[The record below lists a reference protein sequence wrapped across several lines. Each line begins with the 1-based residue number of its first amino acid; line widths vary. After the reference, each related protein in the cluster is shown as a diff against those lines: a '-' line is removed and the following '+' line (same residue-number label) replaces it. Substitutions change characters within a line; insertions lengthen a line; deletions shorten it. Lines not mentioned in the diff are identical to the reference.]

1 MTLSKRLI
9 SFEAPIFPRPY
20 AVVEAQVS
28 ISPSEA
34 VPLGF
39 VEWIL
44 TGAATAI
51 ASGVAFM
58 WRLMRRIDR
67 VETSLAAQS
76 ENWEGRAAASEA
88 AMLRLAERLAQIHDD
103 HFRVRETMSGLPTR
117 SDLRDLEDRVIEQL
131 TALAARLDRVLDQ

>member
-1 MTLSKRLI
+1 M
-9 SFEAPIFPRPY
+9 
-20 AVVEAQVS
+20 S

-39 VEWIL
+39 VEWIV
-44 TGAATAI
+44 TGAATVI

-58 WRLMRRIDR
+58 WRLMRRMDR
-67 VETSLAAQS
+67 VETSLVAQT
-76 ENWEGRAAASEA
+76 EIWEGRAAASEA